1 MRPRSSSHPA
11 KQFGNEFLS
20 DAMSYLIITGSFACG
35 MAFHN
40 TTARY
45 FFSLGA
51 RGCCRRRWAGRIT
64 RYRSPHIAS
73 TTQSV
78 IAR

>member
-1 MRPRSSSHPA
+1 
-11 KQFGNEFLS
+11 
-20 DAMSYLIITGSFACG
+20 MSYLIITGAFACG

-45 FFSLGA
+45 FYSLGREKVLPSA
-51 RGCCRRRWAGRIT
+51 LGRT
-64 RYRSPHIAS
+64 HVRYRSPHIAS

-78 IAR
+78 ICRADRARVRRVR